1 MMIDDDKLNNSS
13 QNIYDNQTF
22 FDGYKKLRDNPDSA
36 NILEEKPALFSLAP
50 DLTGKAVLDL
60 GCGYGENC
68 AEFKRLG
75 ASRVVG
81 IDISGKMLEVAKNE
95 NTEIEFIKADMSD
108 LSFIDGRFDI
118 VFSSLAVHYIK
129 DFDSF
134 VAGVSRILADGGVFI
149 FSQEHPLTTAPPAGA
164 SWTRDENKNVLHY
177 NLMGYMRSGLRST
190 TWLVDNV
197 IKYHRPFSEIVNV
210 LIDNGFAIEK
220 MIETV
225 PTEETIKR
233 LPHYE
238 KDLDKPNFLLIKA
251 QKRMVS

>member
-50 DLTGKAVLDL
+50 DLTCKAVLDL

-81 IDISGKMLEVAKNE
+81 IDISEKMLEVAKNE
-95 NTEIEFIKADMSD
+95 NTEIEFIKTDMSD

-197 IKYHRPFSEIVNV
+197 IKYHRPFSEIINA
-210 LIDNGFAIEK
+210 LITNGLAIEK

-225 PTEETIKR
+225 PTEKTIKR

-238 KDLDKPNFLLIKA
+238 KDLDKPNFLLIRAK
-251 QKRMVS
+251 KTGR

>member
-81 IDISGKMLEVAKNE
+81 IDISEKMLEVAKNE
-95 NTEIEFIKADMSD
+95 NTEIEFIKADISD
-108 LSFIDGRFDI
+108 LSFIDGRFDL
-118 VFSSLAVHYIK
+118 VFSSLAEPRHTESLTCI
-129 DFDSF
+129 
-134 VAGVSRILADGGVFI
+134 VSG
-149 FSQEHPLTTAPPAGA
+149 TTGFGF
-164 SWTRDENKNVLHY
+164 
-177 NLMGYMRSGLRST
+177 MYMAFCP
-190 TWLVDNV
+190 NV
-197 IKYHRPFSEIVNV
+197 I
-210 LIDNGFAIEK
+210 
-220 MIETV
+220 
-225 PTEETIKR
+225 
-233 LPHYE
+233 
-238 KDLDKPNFLLIKA
+238 
-251 QKRMVS
+251 

>member
-1 MMIDDDKLNNSS
+1 MMIDDDKLKNSS
-13 QNIYDNQTF
+13 QNIYDNKTF

-68 AEFKRLG
+68 AKFKDLG

-81 IDISGKMLEVAKNE
+81 IDISEKMLEVAKNE
-95 NTEIEFIKADMSD
+95 ITGIEFISADMSD
-108 LSFIDGRFDI
+108 LSHIDGHFDV
-118 VFSSLAVHYIK
+118 VFSSLAIHYIK

-134 VAGVSRILADGGVFI
+134 VASVNRILVEGGVFI

-164 SWTRDENKNVLHY
+164 SWTRDKNRNVMHY
-177 NLMGYMRSGLRST
+177 NLMGYMRSGQRST
-190 TWLVDNV
+190 AWIVDKV
-197 IKYHRPFSEIVNV
+197 IKYHRPFSEIVNT
-210 LIDNGFAIEK
+210 LIDNGFVIER

-238 KDLDKPNFLLIKA
+238 KDLDKPNFLLMKTC
-251 QKRMVS
+251 KR